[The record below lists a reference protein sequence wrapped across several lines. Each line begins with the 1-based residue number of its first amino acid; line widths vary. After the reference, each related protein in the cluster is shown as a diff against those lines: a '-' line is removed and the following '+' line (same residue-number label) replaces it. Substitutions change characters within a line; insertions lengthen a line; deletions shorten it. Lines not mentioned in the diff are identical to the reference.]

1 MKHKSKPSIFA
12 AIVPWALLLILPV
25 SALAAAA
32 DGQEIGTPTPVWSEV
47 KSCFEVHLSPGSDR
61 LYTLYEGM
69 LRLYQINPFKM
80 LSATQ
85 GDWGAIKE
93 KGCHALVTDDEKKL
107 LVISYKQIHAFD
119 ERKILR
125 VTNDFWIYAFDIA
138 SGRLL
143 NKAEWGYSQ
152 ADRVIINNAD
162 LVVLETTRIGGDGVP
177 NSRSVHSLNILDIN
191 TFKLKRKIADFGKD
205 LHFNATSNM
214 VSAISK
220 VQDRIYLRTEVSLV
234 VLNSQTYQPELSLA
248 ARSVQGLGRPESKHP
263 TAFDLPLLSK
273 DFQRLYVMFA
283 SEIWDY
289 LTGKHSRFDQT
300 KSDEV
305 FVFDQKTRQSRV
317 EKLNNIPRNALDPM
331 MIAGRHLSRNKNYV
345 LHGHGPHAAGAV
357 VRNINTGGRSFFR
370 QYEAGEAI
378 LVEYTA
384 EAKLAGFQL
393 TPDARKYLMMD
404 KGMQIPIN
412 DATFAKYY
420 RPQPRNTP

>member
-1 MKHKSKPSIFA
+1 MKHISKRPFFVAVVIR
-12 AIVPWALLLILPV
+12 ALLLILPV
-25 SALAAAA
+25 GAFVPAVA
-32 DGQEIGTPTPVWSEV
+32 DQEIGVPKPVWSEV
-47 KSCFEVHLSPGSDR
+47 KSCFDVHLSPGSDR

-69 LRLYQINPFKM
+69 LRQYQINPFKM

-85 GDWGAIKE
+85 GDWSAIKE

-138 SGRLL
+138 TGRLL
-143 NKAEWGYSQ
+143 NKAEWGYRQ
-152 ADRVIINNAD
+152 ADRVILNNAD
-162 LVVLETTRIGGDGVP
+162 LVVLETNRIGGDGVP
-177 NSRSVHSLNILDIN
+177 NSRSVHNLNILDIN
-191 TFKLKRKIADFGKD
+191 TFKLKRKIPDFGKD
-205 LHFNATSNM
+205 LHFIFDRSM
-214 VSAISK
+214 GPDMSK
-220 VQDRIYLRTEVSLV
+220 IRDRIYLRTAISLI
-234 VLNSQTYQPELSLA
+234 VLNSQSYQPELSLT
-248 ARSVQGLGRPESKHP
+248 ARSLEGPGKYDPKHP

-273 DFQRLYVMFA
+273 DFQRLHVMFA

-305 FVFDQKTRQSRV
+305 YVFDQKTRQSRV

-357 VRNINTGGRSFFR
+357 VRNINTGARGFFR

-378 LVEYTA
+378 LLEYSV

-412 DATFAKYY
+412 DATFSKYY
-420 RPQPRNTP
+420 QPEARNMP